1 MFKGILAWACALFF
15 AGASYAQTAGVV
27 TLKANQTTAQGSLV
41 PVLTWSTNPVATSC
55 QASGGW
61 SGTKAASGTL
71 TLPRI
76 SGSTNYTLTCTW
88 GTGSATVNW
97 TPPTA
102 NTDGS
107 ALTDLARFKVV
118 YGTSAS
124 SLTRTAVVDDPTRRQ
139 TTISSLAPATWYFAV
154 RAVKSNGVESINS
167 NVASKAVKGAT
178 AAKTVSISIT
188 SPTGTLRTVSTNVW
202 DVVRR
207 ADGGY
212 ARIGVV
218 GQIAL
223 GRACDATFKAA
234 VSHYAVSRS
243 YVTLYRNVTPK
254 STQLVALC
262 ERS

>member
-1 MFKGILAWACALFF
+1 MHKGILAWACALLF

-27 TLKANQTTAQGSLV
+27 TLRANQTTAQGSLV
-41 PVLTWSTNPVATSC
+41 PVLTWSTNPVAARC

-61 SGTKAASGTL
+61 SGTKAASGTQ
-71 TLPRI
+71 TLASI
-76 SGSTNYTLTCTW
+76 NASTNYTLTCTW
-88 GTGSATVNW
+88 GTGSSTVVW

-107 ALTDLARFKVV
+107 ALTDLARFKVL
-118 YGTSAS
+118 YGTSAT
-124 SLTRTAVVDDPTRRQ
+124 SLTRTVVVDDPTRRQ
-139 TTISSLAPATWYFAV
+139 TVISSLAPGTWYFAV
-154 RAVKSNGVESINS
+154 RAVKSNGVESTNS
-167 NVASKAVKGAT
+167 NVASKAVTGAT
-178 AAKTVSISIT
+178 AARTVSITIT
-188 SPTGTLRTVSTNVW
+188 QPTGTLRTTSTNVW

-223 GRACDATFKAA
+223 GRPCDASFKAA
-234 VSHYAVSRS
+234 VSHYAVSRT
-243 YVTLYRNVTPK
+243 YVTLYKTPA
-254 STQLVALC
+254 STQLVAYC